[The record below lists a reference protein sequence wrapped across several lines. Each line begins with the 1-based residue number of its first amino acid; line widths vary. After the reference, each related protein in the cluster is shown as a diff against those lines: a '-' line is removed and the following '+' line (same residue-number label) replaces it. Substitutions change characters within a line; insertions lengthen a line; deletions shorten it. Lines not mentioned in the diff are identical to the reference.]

1 MNITDSEHSVK
12 NLKDY
17 LKENIMETN
26 VMIKPFLLGAALASL
41 LACSNEEAVDK
52 AVEAAPLK
60 PVRTMTVNLGSTS
73 SRSFTGVVD
82 AARTAQI
89 GFRVNG
95 ELKLVNTKEGDEVKE
110 GQVLAQLDQTDFKIK
125 LSAAQADYDRA
136 QSEFKRANSLLK
148 KSAISASDFEKLKA
162 QFSNAKAQLASAKQN
177 MEYTVLKA
185 PFAGVVAKQYLS
197 NFEKISSSTTFAVV
211 QDLSAFE
218 VKIDIPE
225 SVMIKIKRNESKDV
239 YAVFD
244 GNDKQK
250 YPLTFKEVSTRAD
263 EKTQTYGVKFVM
275 EAPDD
280 INLLP
285 GMSTRVIAKQKTADK
300 NTSNIY
306 IPAHCVLED
315 SQGRFVYVVNE
326 NAQGNGE
333 VSRRAVVVG
342 ELNENGIQI
351 IQGLDAGDKVVTAG
365 MSKMSQGL
373 VVRLMAQG

>member
-1 MNITDSEHSVK
+1 MSLTKTNYSIKT
-12 NLKDY
+12 
-17 LKENIMETN
+17 LKEKTMEMN
-26 VMIKPFLLGAALASL
+26 VIVKRFILGAALVSL
-41 LACSNEEAVDK
+41 VACSNDDVVETS
-52 AVEAAPLK
+52 VEAAPLK

-82 AARTAQI
+82 AAKTAQI
-89 GFRVNG
+89 GFRVSG
-95 ELKLVNTKEGDEVKE
+95 ELKEVNTKEGDEVKE
-110 GQVLAQLDQTDFKIK
+110 GQVLAKLDQTDFKIK
-125 LSAAQADYDRA
+125 LNAAQADYDRA
-136 QSEFKRANSLLK
+136 NSEFKRANSLLK

-162 QFSNAKAQLASAKQN
+162 QFSNAKAQLESAKQN
-177 MEYTVLKA
+177 MEYTVLRS
-185 PFAGVVAKQYLS
+185 PFKGVVAKQYLS

-225 SVMIKIKRNESKDV
+225 SVMIKIKRNEAKDV

-244 GNDKQK
+244 GNEKRK

-275 EAPDD
+275 DAPSD

-285 GMSTRVIAKQKTADK
+285 GMSTRVIAKGKSSDNK
-300 NTSNIY
+300 TSNIY

-326 NAQGNGE
+326 NADGNGE

-342 ELNENGIQI
+342 DLNENGIQI
-351 IQGLDAGDKVVTAG
+351 IQGLDAGDKVITAG